1 MRRNQ
6 FSPVIA
12 AMALLLAG
20 PLAAEQPPRVEPSLS
35 RQVEATILQLSRY
48 GPFDMISFQ
57 VTGDTVTLLGGVA
70 TAPLKEDSEKA
81 IAAIPGV
88 ARIVNKIEVLP
99 LSKGDARLRQD
110 VFRRIYRDQFLSKY
124 GTPLT
129 PMEGRG
135 DEFWGPGSGAAL
147 GRESIG
153 RYAIHII
160 VNAGCVTLYGLID
173 NDVDRAKAIQAARGV
188 PGVLSVED
196 KMEPAASRNPA

>member
-99 LSKGDARLRQD
+99 LSK
-110 VFRRIYRDQFLSKY
+110 Y